1 MNELH
6 DPVIQEDQDQ
16 DIQNDAKYFQDL
28 AYNCQTQIEQ
38 LIIQREE
45 MNKKYEHQ
53 AKLLAQ
59 ASQEMSRAELLPTQH
74 YTEMLEA
81 QQQKA
86 AAVEEHMLERATLES
101 KALQWKPELKEEM
114 HQLQLW
120 LTQIE
125 SQYTQYTQSL
135 NFPHIPTEQPNENR
149 NLWEE
154 DVGIVPGMVNT
165 K

>member
-1 MNELH
+1 M
-6 DPVIQEDQDQ
+6 
-16 DIQNDAKYFQDL
+16 KYFQDL

-45 MNKKYEHQ
+45 MNKKYECQ

-59 ASQEMSRAELLPTQH
+59 ASQEMSQAELLATQH

-81 QQQKA
+81 QKQKA
-86 AAVEEHMLERATLES
+86 AAVEEHMLEKATLES
-101 KALQWKPELKEEM
+101 KALQWEHELKEEM
-114 HQLQLW
+114 HQLQLQ

-135 NFPHIPTEQPNENR
+135 NFPCVPTEQPGENR

-154 DVGIVPGMVNT
+154 VVGVVPGMVNT